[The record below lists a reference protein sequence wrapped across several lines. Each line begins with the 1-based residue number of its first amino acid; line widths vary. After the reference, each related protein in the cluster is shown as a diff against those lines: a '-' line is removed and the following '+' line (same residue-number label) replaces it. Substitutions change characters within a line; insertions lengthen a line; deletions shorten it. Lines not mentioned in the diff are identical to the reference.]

1 MLEQRITIFSRIF
14 NQIERIRIELELIED
29 KELYN
34 TINTEILKLYGMLE
48 FLKKLIGR

>member
-1 MLEQRITIFSRIF
+1 MLEQKITIFNRIF
-14 NQIERIRIELELIED
+14 NQLERIRIELELIED